1 MAGTPIAWKSKKQ
14 TVIARLTTEA
24 EYLACSEATREVQ
37 GLIYL
42 HRDIIGETVVMLI
55 HCDSNGALSTI
66 CSTITSAKAKHIDV
80 PFHNSQHLDAAG
92 VVKFTEIDTL
102 ENLADVMTKALPPEK
117 HQYLTHG
124 IGLHSFR

>member
-42 HRDIIGETVVMLI
+42 HRDIIGETMVPLI

-80 PFHNSQHLDAAG
+80 PFHNSRHLDAAG